1 MPGIR
6 VQNGKDVFT
15 SALDRLIELYEKRED
30 EIVVSFSAGK
40 DSMVVLEM
48 AILAA
53 EATDRLPVKVLMRDE
68 EIMFPGTFEYAERVA
83 ARPEVDFH
91 WIYAR
96 QPILNVFNRRQPF
109 LWVFDPLLDES
120 EWVRKPPEIAYEIPE
135 KNINEMITKTRF
147 PTEGDLWQVTGVR
160 AAESAARRY
169 SVFSAKG
176 WKTKPNRIGTRAAR
190 PVFDWKDGDV
200 WKAVQDF
207 GWDYN
212 SAYDALYR
220 NGIKASGLRIAPPT
234 MSAAGVGLLQVSAKA
249 WPQWFDKVALR
260 APGVRTAAKFGKRA
274 VSPVRRTGET
284 WQQTFQ
290 RECVDEAPDWIAGRS
305 TKVVEKL
312 LHMHKRHS
320 TEPFPE
326 TKNCRNC
333 VGSMGAW
340 RAVANSMYGGDPF
353 IQRVGNLVPVIQP
366 EFFRDGAGT
375 WGKGNPSYG

>member
-15 SALDRLIELYEKRED
+15 SALDRLVELYSKPED
-30 EIVVSFSAGK
+30 EVVVSFSAGK

-53 EATDRLPVKVLMRDE
+53 TEANRLPVKVLMRDE
-68 EIMFPGTFEYAERVA
+68 EIMFPGTYEYAERVA

-91 WIYAR
+91 WIYAS
-96 QPILNVFNRRQPF
+96 QPILNVFNRENPF
-109 LWVFDPLLDES
+109 IWVFDPLLDPDD
-120 EWVRKPPEIAYEIPE
+120 WVRKPPDIAYKIDEL
-135 KNINEMITKTRF
+135 NINEMITKQRF
-147 PTEGDLWQVTGVR
+147 PCDGDLWQVTGVR

-176 WKTKPNRIGTRAAR
+176 WKTKPNRMGTRAAR

-207 GWDYN
+207 DWDYN
-212 SAYDALYR
+212 SAYDALFR
-220 NGIKASGLRIAPPT
+220 NGVRASGLRIAPPT
-234 MSAAGVGLLQVSAKA
+234 MSAAGVGLLQVAAKA
-249 WPQWFDKVALR
+249 WPQWFDKVAQR

-284 WQQTFQ
+284 WMDTFQ
-290 RECVDEAPDWIAGRS
+290 RECVDEAPAWISDRS
-305 TKVVEKL
+305 AKVASAL
-312 LHMHKRHS
+312 TRMHNRHS
-320 TEPFPE
+320 TEPFPD

-340 RAVANSMYGGDPF
+340 RAVANSMYSGDPF
-353 IQRVGNLVPVIQP
+353 SMKVGKLVPFMEP
-366 EFFRDGAGT
+366 EFFRAGSGT
-375 WGKGNPSYG
+375 WGGSPTYG